1 MSFILAFVTN
11 NCYICENEFLI
22 TMENLGLGFQLMGIG
37 MVTVFIILLVVI
49 YGSSLLIKL
58 INRIAPEEVAKKKP
72 AAADT
77 AAPMAVLEAAVAQ
90 LTGGKGHIV
99 KVTKVN

>member
-1 MSFILAFVTN
+1 
-11 NCYICENEFLI
+11 
-22 TMENLGLGFQLMGIG
+22 MENLGLGFQLMGIG

-49 YGSSLLIKL
+49 YGSSLLIRL
-58 INRIAPEEVAKKKP
+58 INRIAPEEAPKTKKEAP
-72 AAADT
+72 VQ
-77 AAPMAVLEAAVAQ
+77 APMAVLEAAVAQ